1 MELKEKKISSE
12 EIYKGKIIDV
22 YRDKVLCPNGKESY
36 REYIKHCRASC
47 IIAKLPNGKFLMEK
61 QYRYPY
67 DEVIYEFPAGKCD
80 KDEDPVITAKRELE
94 EETGY
99 LANKIEYIGE
109 IYPSCAYTDE
119 IIYIYFATD
128 LVKTHK
134 HWDENERV
142 EVFELTMDEIIVL
155 ARKGILKDAKSVS
168 GLAYYFARGLD
179 KVN

>member
-1 MELKEKKISSE
+1 MELKEKTISSE

-47 IIAKLPNGKFLMEK
+47 VVAKLPNGKFLIEK

-67 DEVIYEFPAGKCD
+67 DEIIYEFPAGKCD
-80 KDEDPVITAKRELE
+80 KGEDPKNTALRELE

-99 LANKIEYIGE
+99 RANHIEYIGE

-119 IIYIYFATD
+119 IIYLYYAD
-128 LVKTHK
+128 NLVKK
-134 HWDENERV
+134 DIHWDENERL
-142 EVFELTMDEIIVL
+142 EIYEMSMDEIL
-155 ARKGILKDAKSVS
+155 KLMSDGILKDAKSVS
-168 GLAYYFARGLD
+168 AIGYLFSKGLI
-179 KVN
+179 

>member
-1 MELKEKKISSE
+1 MDLKEKKISSE

-47 IIAKLPNGKFLMEK
+47 IVAKLPNGKFLMEK

-80 KDEDPVITAKRELE
+80 KGEDPKATAIRELE

-99 LANKIEYIGE
+99 LANSIEYIGE

-119 IIYIYFATD
+119 VIYLYYATD
-128 LVKTHK
+128 LVKTHQ
-134 HWDENERV
+134 HLDENEAV
-142 EVFELTMDEIIVL
+142 DVFELSLDEIKEL
-155 ARKGILKDAKSVS
+155 LNKGILKDAKSVS
-168 GLAYYFARGLD
+168 ALCYLFSKGEL
-179 KVN
+179 K

>member
-1 MELKEKKISSE
+1 MELKEKTISSE

-47 IIAKLPNGKFLMEK
+47 VVAKLPNGKFLIEK

-67 DEVIYEFPAGKCD
+67 DEIIYEFPAGKCD
-80 KDEDPVITAKRELE
+80 KGEDPKNTALRELE

-99 LANKIEYIGE
+99 RANHIEYIGE

-119 IIYIYFATD
+119 IIYLYYAD
-128 LVKTHK
+128 NLVKK
-134 HWDENERV
+134 DIHWDENER
-142 EVFELTMDEIIVL
+142 LEIYEMSMEEIL
-155 ARKGILKDAKSVS
+155 KLMSDGILKDAKSVS
-168 GLAYYFARGLD
+168 AIGYLFSKGLI
-179 KVN
+179 